1 MVECGERH
9 GAESVRGEAWSGIS
23 EGRGM
28 ERNQRGERN
37 GVKSVRGEAW
47 NRISEGRGMKQISE
61 ERGMERTQ

>member
-1 MVECGERH
+1 MGE
-9 GAESVRGEAWSGIS
+9 EWSGIS

-28 ERNQRGERN
+28 GRNQRGERN

>member
-1 MVECGERH
+1 M
-9 GAESVRGEAWSGIS
+9 RGETWSGIS